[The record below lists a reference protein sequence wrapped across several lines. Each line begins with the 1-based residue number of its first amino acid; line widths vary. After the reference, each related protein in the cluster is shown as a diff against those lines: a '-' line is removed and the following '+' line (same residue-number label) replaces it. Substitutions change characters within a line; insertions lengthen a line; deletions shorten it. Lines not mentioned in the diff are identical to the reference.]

1 MIELIYDTLV
11 PDIATYLK
19 ENKPPPRG
27 VRWYQQLSENVGVRA
42 LVSRCYEVIGMAKDC
57 HDMHELRDKVARHYG
72 REIVQLTLALP
83 KPSNSE

>member
-1 MIELIYDTLV
+1 
-11 PDIATYLK
+11 
-19 ENKPPPRG
+19 
-27 VRWYQQLSENVGVRA
+27 
-42 LVSRCYEVIGMAKDC
+42 MAKDC